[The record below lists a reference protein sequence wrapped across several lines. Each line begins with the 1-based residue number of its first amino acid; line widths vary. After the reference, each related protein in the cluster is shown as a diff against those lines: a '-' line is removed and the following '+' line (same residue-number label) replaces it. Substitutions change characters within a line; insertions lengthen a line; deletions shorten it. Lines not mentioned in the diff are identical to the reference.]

1 MPSSQSLPLF
11 LSLMLIMG
19 LVGCGPASSDKASN
33 LESGASVG
41 GPGAQGMGQ
50 GGKQFIPPS
59 ASKDG
64 TGSTSGRVLI
74 PERDNLGQGSG
85 LPSRPAGT
93 PNLESDGNDKL
104 PVTGIP
110 DSIAKGLDSP
120 DARERLRALN
130 HWGEKGIKAPLDPL
144 FEALEDEDDAVR
156 AKATAII
163 EQQWTI
169 EREREE
175 RG

>member
-1 MPSSQSLPLF
+1 
-11 LSLMLIMG
+11 
-19 LVGCGPASSDKASN
+19 
-33 LESGASVG
+33 
-41 GPGAQGMGQ
+41 MGQ
-50 GGKQFIPPS
+50 GGKQFIPPN

-74 PERDNLGQGSG
+74 PEGDSLGQGNG
-85 LPSRPAGT
+85 LPARPAGT

-130 HWGEKGIKAPLDPL
+130 HWEEKGIKAPLDPL

-169 EREREE
+169 ERERE